1 MRFDASAVMNILDL
15 TAVITKRQLAREY
28 NPSILMQSAWA
39 GILPLP
45 SSSAAYTL
53 DVSQKGIA
61 WSELARYLTF

>member
-1 MRFDASAVMNILDL
+1 LRVIASNGKKA
-15 TAVITKRQLAREY
+15 AALAHNAFEGLA
-28 NPSILMQSAWA
+28 IE
-39 GILPLP
+39 ILPLP